1 MFLSRKPFIIK
12 WHIFGSHDKGAF
24 LGTTTI
30 EGTSKTLDAKERT
43 YIYIYIPRNR
53 TYARFHGRSQERKPL
68 VINDTFS
75 LPMTWQGRTF
85 APMTAEWERMY
96 ICSTHTNERDIH
108 TARVNQLKPG
118 RTAPARA
125 NQLQPGHHEGWMISD
140 QETIFH
146 WVAHPYHPYLS
157 CFSALPTN

>member
-1 MFLSRKPFIIK
+1 MTHFWFPWQGGFPRNDDDRGNVQNPRRKRT
-12 WHIFGSHDKGAF
+12 HI
-24 LGTTTI
+24 
-30 EGTSKTLDAKERT
+30 